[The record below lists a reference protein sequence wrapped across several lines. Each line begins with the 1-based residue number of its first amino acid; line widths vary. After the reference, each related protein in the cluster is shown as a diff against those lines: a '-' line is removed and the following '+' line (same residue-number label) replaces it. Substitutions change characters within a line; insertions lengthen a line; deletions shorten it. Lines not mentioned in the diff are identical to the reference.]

1 MCYIILYNELFYEK
15 QAEPRII
22 PAAAACRRGTA
33 DARRERM
40 FFNVS
45 SYNDR
50 MCYRRAFGSS
60 SDSVLSFHSE
70 KGSAVFY
77 RCHGGGRGS
86 VHTLVCFDLCRNSS
100 EILRVENGGQDSEKR
115 EDRERKKPLP
125 VFSCESIILYI

>member
-70 KGSAVFY
+70 KGSAVFTAVMAAV
-77 RCHGGGRGS
+77 GGLSILSS
-86 VHTLVCFDLCRNSS
+86 VLIFVGTV
-100 EILRVENGGQDSEKR
+100 LR
-115 EDRERKKPLP
+115 
-125 VFSCESIILYI
+125 F

>member
-15 QAEPRII
+15 QAGPRII

-50 MCYRRAFGSS
+50 MCYRCAFGSS

-100 EILRVENGGQDSEKR
+100 EILRVEKRRTGFGEKR
-115 EDRERKKPLP
+115 RQGAEKTAPCFL
-125 VFSCESIILYI
+125 V